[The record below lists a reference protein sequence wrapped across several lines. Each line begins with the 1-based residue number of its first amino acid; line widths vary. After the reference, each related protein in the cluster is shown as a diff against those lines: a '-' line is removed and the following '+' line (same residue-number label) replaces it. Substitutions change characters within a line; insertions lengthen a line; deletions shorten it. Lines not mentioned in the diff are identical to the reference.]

1 MNVIPL
7 VACAVAFVVGV
18 SVIRANP
25 ARSINRAFGILSAA
39 VCLWMLFSA
48 ELYPSNPRIVYWL
61 RATNAAGALIPWA
74 LWILKETIRGEPLTG
89 RVFIRSWP
97 WGLVALSLIL
107 LCNTE
112 YFIPLASTPAHP
124 IEGWGRA
131 VYSIV
136 VGGEYLWLV
145 VEAITQMRQASGM
158 RREELRFLV
167 LGGTTAGICGWVVTV
182 AAPELDVPEL
192 RRGLPL
198 VLVLFY
204 VLVAWAITTRKVF
217 DARQLLRSAMAKA
230 SGIGAI
236 ALVCAVVLWMGRQW
250 KWPLVVVVAT
260 QTIGIAVALERVVR
274 WNAKRGASERDAR
287 TARQRMLVLS
297 RESREWPELE
307 EGFCEALSA
316 WAGTERAYI
325 LGGSADEPGRVERL
339 PALPPGAEAELQMD
353 GWASPEKLQR
363 ELMEPERSELA
374 EYLRVNRLGLLV
386 SAAGAVGAVP
396 VAVALAERGDGRP
409 YTFSDVQQMREWA
422 TIVESCVWRTV
433 LMQQARDAEQLAT
446 AGLLGA
452 SLAHEIRNPL
462 VAIKSI
468 VFLARDRYAE
478 PDFRRILC
486 DVVPGEI
493 SRIETLVTGLM
504 ELGKP
509 RHPKMERLGLNEVVA
524 TSLNLVRAKA
534 KDQDVKITEELMAA
548 PDEVFADSGAL
559 RQVVINLVMNAID
572 AVAEQPAGSRWVKV
586 ATAQSGQV
594 TRIEVSDSGPGVPE
608 AARRTLFRPF
618 TKSAKSVG
626 MGLGLAICADIVRA
640 HRGTIELV
648 DIPTQGACF
657 RVELP
662 AA

>member
-1 MNVIPL
+1 
-7 VACAVAFVVGV
+7 
-18 SVIRANP
+18 
-25 ARSINRAFGILSAA
+25 
-39 VCLWMLFSA
+39 
-48 ELYPSNPRIVYWL
+48 
-61 RATNAAGALIPWA
+61 
-74 LWILKETIRGEPLTG
+74 
-89 RVFIRSWP
+89 
-97 WGLVALSLIL
+97 VALFLAV

-124 IEGWGRA
+124 IEGWGRT
-131 VYSIV
+131 VNSV
-136 VGGEYLWLV
+136 VLGGEYLWLIA
-145 VEAITQMRQASGM
+145 EATWEMRKLSGM

-167 LGGTTAGICGWVVTV
+167 LGGTTAGAGGWLVTV
-182 AAPELDVPEL
+182 AAPELGVPEL

-204 VLVAWAITTRKVF
+204 GLVAWAITTRKVF

-230 SGIGAI
+230 SGVGVI
-236 ALVCAVVLWMGRQW
+236 AVVCSAVLWAGRAW
-250 KWPLVVVVAT
+250 SWPLLAIVAV
-260 QTIGIAVALERVVR
+260 QTLGIAVALERVVR
-274 WNAKRGASERDAR
+274 WNAKRGAAERDAR
-287 TARQRMLVLS
+287 AARQRMLVLS
-297 RESREWPELE
+297 RESREWPGLE
-307 EGFCEALSA
+307 EGFCEVLSA
-316 WAGTERAYI
+316 WAGTERAYV
-325 LGGSADEPGRVERL
+325 LGGPSDEAGRVERL
-339 PALPPGAEAELQMD
+339 PIMPAGAEAELQID

-363 ELMEPERSELA
+363 ELAEPERSELA
-374 EYLRVNRLGLLV
+374 TYLRQNRVGLLV

-396 VAVALAERGDGRP
+396 VALALAERGDGRP
-409 YTFSDVQQMREWA
+409 FTFSDMQQMREWA
-422 TIVESCVWRTV
+422 TIVESCVWRTL

-509 RHPKMERLGLNEVVA
+509 RHPKMELLGLNEVVA
-524 TSLNLVRAKA
+524 GSLNLVRAKA
-534 KDQDVKITEELMAA
+534 KDQDVRITEEMAA
-548 PDEVFADSGAL
+548 EPDKVLADGAAL

-572 AVAEQPAGSRWVKV
+572 AVAEEAQGTRWVRV
-586 ATAQSGQV
+586 ATAHGAGV
-594 TRIEVSDSGPGVPE
+594 VRIDVSDSGPGVPE

-648 DIPTQGACF
+648 DLPDTGACF
-657 RVELP
+657 RVTLP